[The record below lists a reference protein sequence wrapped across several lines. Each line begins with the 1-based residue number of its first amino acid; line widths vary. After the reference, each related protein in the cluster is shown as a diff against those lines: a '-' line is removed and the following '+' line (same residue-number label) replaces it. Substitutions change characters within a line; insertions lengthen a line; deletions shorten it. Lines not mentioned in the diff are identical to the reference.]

1 MMILKRSKGVH
12 QFKMV
17 PKKSH
22 NDNTKK
28 GYLMVLLKKFLKDG
42 TKKVP
47 Q

>member
-1 MMILKRSKGVH
+1 MVAK
-12 QFKMV
+12 QF
-17 PKKSH
+17 H

-28 GYLMVLLKKFLKDG
+28 GSLMVLLKKFLKDG